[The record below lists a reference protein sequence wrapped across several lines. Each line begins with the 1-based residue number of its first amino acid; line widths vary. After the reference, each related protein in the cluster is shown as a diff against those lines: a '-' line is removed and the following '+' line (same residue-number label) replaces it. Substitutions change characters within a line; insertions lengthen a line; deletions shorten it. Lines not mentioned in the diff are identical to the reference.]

1 MYINIEDKFMFS
13 FFPDIS
19 NEQISIE
26 SANNIIKFLLKYKE
40 YYDKKYLSFYNTK
53 TFICSINYED
63 NKWLVLDQKY
73 NIFEINFGN
82 TQYSVT
88 LDSTGIIHSF
98 VVPNSDILTCEHAFS
113 QSTECLSKTV
123 YQELTENDELFKIV
137 INELNELINAYIK

>member
-1 MYINIEDKFMFS
+1 MYLNIEDKFMFS

-19 NEQISIE
+19 NEKISIE

-73 NIFEINFGN
+73 NIFEINFE
-82 TQYSVT
+82 
-88 LDSTGIIHSF
+88 IIRSF
-98 VVPNSDILTCEHAFS
+98 VVPNSDILTHEYAFS
-113 QSTECLSKTV
+113 QSTEYLSKTV
-123 YQELTENDELFKIV
+123 SQELTENNELSKII
-137 INELNELINAYIK
+137 INELNELINTYIK

>member
-1 MYINIEDKFMFS
+1 MYLNIEDKFMFS

-19 NEQISIE
+19 NEKISIE

-73 NIFEINFGN
+73 NIFEIYFE
-82 TQYSVT
+82 
-88 LDSTGIIHSF
+88 IIRSF
-98 VVPNSDILTCEHAFS
+98 VVPNSDILTSEHVFS
-113 QSTECLSKTV
+113 QSTEYLSKTV
-123 YQELTENDELFKIV
+123 FQELTENNELSKII
-137 INELNELINAYIK
+137 INELNELINTYIK

>member
-1 MYINIEDKFMFS
+1 MYLNIEDKFMFS

-19 NEQISIE
+19 NEKISIE

-73 NIFEINFGN
+73 NIFEINFE
-82 TQYSVT
+82 
-88 LDSTGIIHSF
+88 IIRSF
-98 VVPNSDILTCEHAFS
+98 VVPNSDILTSEHVFS
-113 QSTECLSKTV
+113 QSTEYLSKTV
-123 YQELTENDELFKIV
+123 FQELTENNELSKII
-137 INELNELINAYIK
+137 INELNELINTYIK

>member
-1 MYINIEDKFMFS
+1 MYLNIEDKFMFS

-19 NEQISIE
+19 NEKISIE

-73 NIFEINFGN
+73 NIFEINFE
-82 TQYSVT
+82 
-88 LDSTGIIHSF
+88 IIRSF
-98 VVPNSDILTCEHAFS
+98 VVPNSDILTREHAFS
-113 QSTECLSKTV
+113 QSTEYLSQTV
-123 YQELTENDELFKIV
+123 FQELTENNELSKII
-137 INELNELINAYIK
+137 INELNELINTYIK

>member
-1 MYINIEDKFMFS
+1 MYLNIEDKFMFS

-19 NEQISIE
+19 NEKISIE

-73 NIFEINFGN
+73 NIFEINFE
-82 TQYSVT
+82 
-88 LDSTGIIHSF
+88 IIRSF
-98 VVPNSDILTCEHAFS
+98 VVPNSDILTSEHAFS
-113 QSTECLSKTV
+113 QSTEYLSKTV
-123 YQELTENDELFKIV
+123 SQELTENNELSKII
-137 INELNELINAYIK
+137 INELNELINTYIK